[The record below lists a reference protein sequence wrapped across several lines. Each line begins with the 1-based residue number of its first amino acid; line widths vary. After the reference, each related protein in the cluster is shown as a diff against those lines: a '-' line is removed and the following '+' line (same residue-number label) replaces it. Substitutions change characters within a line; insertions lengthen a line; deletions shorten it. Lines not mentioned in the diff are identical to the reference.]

1 MKNPLPYGI
10 IDERIL
16 LGGEIMDDDKKPKK
30 SEDEELKEAEEELEK
45 IIKDVEDQLGVDRS
59 NFKIVKM
66 KVAKKTL
73 FTTIRDG
80 ISSSLLN
87 VILMLS
93 ISGYLIWA
101 KTDSILDILYFALIF
116 SGFEILIQFLLQKL
130 AIKWIYT
137 TFGLALMLPALIS
150 IAMTAKLSTFLE
162 ITSVWRLLFMF
173 TILMTMRAI
182 LKSIFNR
189 RINV

>member
-1 MKNPLPYGI
+1 
-10 IDERIL
+10 
-16 LGGEIMDDDKKPKK
+16 MDDDKKPKK